1 MLLQLC
7 RNLVPVD
14 LLVCPYRPTATKR
27 SRLRKGL
34 AIERFTQLSP
44 MKLNLGWWLD
54 FVMDSLAKGRR
65 IRYLIRVDNFMKECF
80 SEEVVPLDFRRTS
93 HTYS

>member
-1 MLLQLC
+1 
-7 RNLVPVD
+7 
-14 LLVCPYRPTATKR
+14 
-27 SRLRKGL
+27 
-34 AIERFTQLSP
+34 